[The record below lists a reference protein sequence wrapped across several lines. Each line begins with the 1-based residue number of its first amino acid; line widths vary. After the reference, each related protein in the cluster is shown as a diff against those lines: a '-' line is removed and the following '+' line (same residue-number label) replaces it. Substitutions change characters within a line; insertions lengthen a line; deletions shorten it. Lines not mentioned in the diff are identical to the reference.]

1 MADIQ
6 GVDAFIDHQIHN
18 LQYFPHQQDK
28 SQDKEDHDKRESNF
42 PKYIAVNNFIHIAIK
57 KFLKKLACIDDFAQA
72 KAGHSVAFSS
82 PFHHC
87 CSKQYLAGNLL
98 LQEP

>member
-6 GVDAFIDHQIHN
+6 DMDAFIDHQIHN
-18 LQYFPHQQDK
+18 LKNFPHQQDK

-57 KFLKKLACIDDFAQA
+57 KFLK
-72 KAGHSVAFSS
+72 
-82 PFHHC
+82 
-87 CSKQYLAGNLL
+87 N
-98 LQEP
+98 